1 MDKPRNEYVQGKR
14 EILKT
19 FSVKGYKS
27 WTAREGVG
35 AQTTLYKDG
44 KKIGLCTDEG
54 RGGEVEL
61 SATTGED
68 FRMVKDFLDTLPKY
82 QFNDMWKEQ
91 YGETWDGS
99 KKSELESWKVFDF
112 ANVMLEEAE
121 EQTQLKKVCKT
132 KTLIRLEGEGLKDY
146 RSYNVKWP
154 KDIYGQL
161 QIGSQL
167 TKQLLPKVI
176 VEIVNKR
183 FD

>member
-1 MDKPRNEYVQGKR
+1 M
-14 EILKT
+14 
-19 FSVKGYKS
+19 KGYKS

-99 KKSELESWKVFDF
+99 KKSDLESWKVFDF
-112 ANVMLEEAE
+112 ANVMLEQAE
-121 EQTQLKKVCKT
+121 EQTQLKKACRT
-132 KTLIRLEGEGLKDY
+132 KILVRYEG
-146 RSYNVKWP
+146 
-154 KDIYGQL
+154 
-161 QIGSQL
+161 
-167 TKQLLPKVI
+167 
-176 VEIVNKR
+176 
-183 FD
+183 